1 MALLTPTMPGSPV
14 GPARQLTTLALD
26 IVVGVVALP
35 ALLVLEA
42 LTLQALP
49 QDARNLAD
57 WGNNLLSVAPCL
69 FWLAALVALA
79 RRGRTP
85 ACVLTRWRWVDAA
98 GQPAPWGPLAS
109 LSFWFAAAPVLF
121 ASLLFG
127 EELCLSGQVPI
138 GWPPTFANYGP
149 GIGAACLMIVAIALP
164 PYLHFRRQPAYVKPA
179 SR

>member
-98 GQPAPWGPLAS
+98 GQPAPWGPA
-109 LSFWFAAAPVLF
+109 
-121 ASLLFG
+121 
-127 EELCLSGQVPI
+127 
-138 GWPPTFANYGP
+138 
-149 GIGAACLMIVAIALP
+149 
-164 PYLHFRRQPAYVKPA
+164 R
-179 SR
+179 